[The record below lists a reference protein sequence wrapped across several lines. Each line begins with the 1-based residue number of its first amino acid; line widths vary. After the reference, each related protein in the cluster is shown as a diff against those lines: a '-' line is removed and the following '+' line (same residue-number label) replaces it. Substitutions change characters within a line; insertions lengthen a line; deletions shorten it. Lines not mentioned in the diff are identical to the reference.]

1 MVKKTWKRNE
11 EAVSPVV
18 ATLLLV
24 LVTVSAAVGFY
35 VWQAE
40 WQADTSNQLSDVNTK
55 TPITIAGSTTVYEFS
70 TVGASMFEA
79 EYLQYQVSV
88 QKGGSGAGKISAA
101 QGIVDI
107 GSSSSALS
115 STDTTTYPNLVQ
127 TLVAYDAIVLVV
139 PSATT
144 NTHGL
149 VSMNETVLKAIY
161 YKNGGATYTA
171 PTWMPTGGDG
181 IYQWNEIPA
190 TQGVVFNA
198 SNTCTGTQTVKIYDR
213 ADHSGTE
220 ESFSKQMADTGKDT
234 LEEAGIT
241 TGNSYPSN
249 QEIITKLAADND
261 GFGFMAYG
269 LAKQSTNGLRM
280 IPFAGDQGLVDPNSS
295 STFVSKVKVG
305 NAAGG
310 YDGARGLYYLTD
322 GAPTGAAKLYI
333 DYVKTPDVNNA
344 ICNTAGYISLYA

>member
-1 MVKKTWKRNE
+1 V
-11 EAVSPVV
+11 
-18 ATLLLV
+18 
-24 LVTVSAAVGFY
+24 
-35 VWQAE
+35 
-40 WQADTSNQLSDVNTK
+40 DTK
-55 TPITIAGSTTVYEFS
+55 TPLSIAGSTTVYEFS
-70 TVGASMFEA
+70 TVGAGYFE
-79 EYLQYQVSV
+79 ENYTQYKVSV
-88 QKGGSGAGKISAA
+88 QKGGSGAGKISAY

-115 STDTTTYPNLVQ
+115 STDMTSYPTLVQ

-161 YKNGGATYTA
+161 YKNGGATYTV
-171 PTWMPTGGDG
+171 PTWMPAGADG
-181 IYQWNEIPA
+181 IYQWNEIPT
-190 TQGVVFNA
+190 TQGVAFNSTA
-198 SNTCTGTQTVKIYDR
+198 NVCTGTQNVKIYDR

-234 LEEAGIT
+234 LEEVGIV

-269 LAKQSTNGLRM
+269 LAKLSTNGLRM
-280 IPFAGDQGLVDPNSS
+280 VPFAGDQGLVDPAA

-310 YDGARGLYYLTD
+310 YDGARGLYYLTN
-322 GAPTGAAKLYI
+322 GEPSGVALLYI

-344 ICNTAGYISLYA
+344 VCTQAGYISLYA